1 MIYKRGL
8 FSGILTAARDTLRK
22 FDSDLIRSLFEHDDN
37 MSSIL
42 DKGISFDENFDS
54 VYVTFTTNGTP
65 GTEVTVAHDLGR
77 TPTGYIPVS
86 KDKSA
91 DIYNTTA
98 SDKDNLYLKSDVA
111 SAVITLIVF

>member
-42 DKGISFDENFDS
+42 DKGISFEENFDS
-54 VYVTFTTNGTP
+54 VYVTFTTDATP
-65 GTEVTVAHDLGR
+65 GTEVAVPHNLER
-77 TPTGYIPVS
+77 VPTGYIPVT
-86 KDKSA
+86 KDKAA
-91 DIYNTTA
+91 DVYHTTA
-98 SDKDNLYLKSDVA
+98 MDKDNLYLKSDVS
-111 SAVITLIVF
+111 SAAITLLVF